1 MQTSERAR
9 DPSRAWKG
17 ARENEIPREA
27 YDGPDLLPLEIERLF
42 RGPIWHPV
50 AHRAEI
56 PEPQDFKTAYVGDV
70 PIIVNRGDDGE
81 VRAFLNSCAH
91 RGTMV
96 EPRLRGKAPVFHCP
110 YHRWTYDSQG
120 RLTQCP
126 GQEDFPKYFK
136 REDFG
141 LKTVRVAEHYGLIFV
156 TLHADT
162 PPLPEYLGSTAEPLR
177 DALGGDGRLKLL
189 GYQKVL
195 YNCNWK
201 IYVDQD
207 GYHPPLLHAAFR
219 LLNWQG
225 GKGSITSTD
234 DANIA
239 FVYETAPY
247 KDNGFLQDPTVAET
261 HGKNKK
267 GGGRVLSLFP
277 LTIVADHLDVIN
289 PRFARPVD
297 ADHTEVHFAYFGH
310 VDDDPE
316 FARHRLRQAANLL
329 GPSGLISLD
338 DATVFLRI
346 QRAAGAGVKNSFL
359 KGVHEG
365 ADPHYAPQNSEL
377 SNVLWW
383 QVYRRHMGL

>member
-1 MQTSERAR
+1 MESSQHSVTWGDRV
-9 DPSRAWKG
+9 
-17 ARENEIPREA
+17 NEVPREI
-27 YDGPDLLPLEIERLF
+27 YDSPDLLPLELEKLF
-42 RGPIWHPV
+42 RGPVWHAV

-56 PEPQDFKTAYVGDV
+56 PAPLDFKTTYVGDV
-70 PIIVNRGDDGE
+70 PIIVNHGQDGA

-96 EPRLRGKAPVFHCP
+96 EPRLRGKAPAFHCP

-126 GQEDFPKYFK
+126 GQEDFPGYFK
-136 REDFG
+136 RENFG
-141 LKTVRVAEHYGLIFV
+141 LKPVRVAEHYGLIFV
-156 TLHADT
+156 TLHPDT
-162 PPLPEYLGSTAEPLR
+162 PPLAEYLGPVADPLR

-201 IYVDQD
+201 VYVDQD

-247 KDNGFLQDPTVAET
+247 KDNGFLKDPTIAET
-261 HGKNKK
+261 RGKNKQ
-267 GGGRVLSLFP
+267 GGGRVLSIFP
-277 LTIVADHLDVIN
+277 LTIVTHHLDVIN

-297 ADHTEVHFAYFGH
+297 NEHTEVHFAYFGH
-310 VDDDPE
+310 QDDDAE
-316 FARHRLRQAANLL
+316 MTQHRIRQAANLL

-346 QRAAGAGVKNSFL
+346 QGASRAGMKNSFL
-359 KGVHEG
+359 KGVREDS
-365 ADPHYAPQNSEL
+365 DPHVASQNSEL

-383 QVYRRHMGL
+383 QVYRRRMGL